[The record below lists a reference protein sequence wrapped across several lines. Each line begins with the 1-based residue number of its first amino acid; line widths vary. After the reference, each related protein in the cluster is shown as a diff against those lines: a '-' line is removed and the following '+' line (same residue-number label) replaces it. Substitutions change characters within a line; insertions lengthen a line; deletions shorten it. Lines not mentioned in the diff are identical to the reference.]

1 MKPLKQFSIF
11 AGLGTLMAC
20 GQSRDGTDDNSSTS
34 QNIPPPASQEK
45 HNGNAIL
52 QESKLADVE
61 KRDEKGNIVGQLE
74 GGLWY
79 RHGDVKPYTGVV
91 AGHYKNGQM
100 ESKRHYENGAQVG
113 METHWYDT
121 GQKRW
126 EMIYQ
131 DGQMVSIRQW
141 DVDGKEQRQ

>member
-1 MKPLKQFSIF
+1 MNRKYIVNVRNLAENKAREVVVDSSDAMHAHKSVYMKS
-11 AGLGTLMAC
+11 
-20 GQSRDGTDDNSSTS
+20 
-34 QNIPPPASQEK
+34 
-45 HNGNAIL
+45 
-52 QESKLADVE
+52 
-61 KRDEKGNIVGQLE
+61 KRDEEISAITDEKGKIVGQLE

-100 ESKRHYENGAQVG
+100 ESRRHYENGAQVG

-126 EMIYQ
+126 EMNYQ

-141 DVDGKEQRQ
+141 DVDGNEQRQ

>member
-1 MKPLKQFSIF
+1 
-11 AGLGTLMAC
+11 MAC
-20 GQSRDGTDDNSSTS
+20 GQSGNGTDDNSSTS
-34 QNIPPPASQEK
+34 QNSSPPSSQEK
-45 HNGNAIL
+45 QNGNATL
-52 QESKLADVE
+52 QESKLANVE

-74 GGLWY
+74 DGLWY

-91 AGHYKNGQM
+91 AGHYNNGQM

-113 METHWYDT
+113 TETHWYDT

-126 EMIYQ
+126 EMNYQ

-141 DVDGKEQRQ
+141 DVDGNEQGQ